1 MEENILLNEEV
12 IDLIPAEDIME
23 NVGSKNGFKTVA
35 RAGAVVLVGFLTYKY
50 VAKPLIAK
58 HKAKKNQPEN
68 MSVDEDDNDSKVI
81 DIDDLKK

>member
-12 IDLIPAEDIME
+12 INLIPTEDIIE

-35 RAGAVVLVGFLTYKY
+35 GAGAVVLVGFLTYKY

-68 MSVDEDDNDSKVI
+68 MGVVEDEFEDEVI
-81 DIDDLKK
+81 DFDELRK